1 MPSPAPAGSARG
13 ADAGPLSMGEAFG
26 SRYHIIKLLGMGGMG
41 AVYQAWDQELGVAV
55 ALKVIRPE
63 ATADP
68 AAAADMERRF
78 KRELL
83 LARQVTHTNVV
94 RIHDLGELKGIK
106 YITMPY
112 VQGEDLATYL
122 NRDGKLPVKRALTIA
137 RQVAH
142 GLAAAHAAGVVH
154 RDLKPA
160 NIMIGDGAH
169 ALIMDFGI
177 ARLAGMDAL
186 SAAPMATSGFAAV
199 PAFHA
204 SESDDSTMNV
214 GGRPLDPAASPAD
227 GITIGTVQ
235 AGSSTAVE
243 GATVAPPSRAVLAPS
258 ALATLGQSGIVG
270 TRAYMAPEQARG
282 LAVDQRADIY
292 AFGMILS
299 EMLIGRRPLPKGLT
313 LAEAFERR
321 LFETPTSLRA
331 TDPSTPAAVDEIV
344 LRCLQP
350 EPEKRFKTTAELVAA
365 LDNLDDRGIPIPIV
379 RRLTPRMIAATAV
392 LVAALLAGTYVVT
405 RRAVAPPKQHDPISV
420 VIADFDNR
428 TNDAGL
434 DHALEPILKRA
445 LEGAS
450 FISAFDRDAVTRIV
464 GVRPPAR
471 MDEPSARE
479 IAVKQGLGVVVSGSV
494 DRQGS
499 GYGVSIKAAQ
509 TVTGTVLADVKGKAS
524 TKEQIVPTATRL
536 VTAVRKALGDEA
548 SESEQIFAM
557 TNLSATSL
565 DVVRFYAAAQ
575 EAASKGK
582 FEEARDNALKAVALD
597 PNFGVGYQVAAVA
610 SRNLHN
616 QQDADKYSA
625 EALRHLDGMTE
636 RERYTTRGFF
646 FRVSGDYQGCV
657 KEYGELIARFSAD
670 VVGRNQHALCS
681 TQLRNI
687 REAVDEMKG
696 VVTMLPNR
704 AIFRNNLALY
714 ANYAGDFQT
723 GEKEARI
730 VPQPDAYALLALAFA
745 QLGQG
750 QFSQASSTYQKL
762 GGVGAQGASFAA
774 SGLGDVAAVEGRFS
788 DAVRILEQGAAAD
801 LGSRSPDRA
810 AAKFAALA
818 YAQVSRGQ
826 NGPAI
831 AAAGKALANSKDG
844 RIRFLAARTF
854 VDAGELPQ
862 ARAQAASLA
871 SELQPELQAYG
882 KIVEANIAMKGKQ
895 ARDAIKLLTEA
906 NRLLD
911 TWIGH
916 FDLGRAY
923 LMASAFAQADAEFDR
938 CIKRRGE
945 ALALFLDEEPTYSF
959 LPAVF
964 YYQGRVREELL
975 SQGFADSYR
984 TYLAFRGQSTEDPQ
998 LPDVRRRAGQ

>member
-1 MPSPAPAGSARG
+1 
-13 ADAGPLSMGEAFG
+13 
-26 SRYHIIKLLGMGGMG
+26 
-41 AVYQAWDQELGVAV
+41 
-55 ALKVIRPE
+55 
-63 ATADP
+63 
-68 AAAADMERRF
+68 
-78 KRELL
+78 
-83 LARQVTHTNVV
+83 
-94 RIHDLGELKGIK
+94 
-106 YITMPY
+106 
-112 VQGEDLATYL
+112 
-122 NRDGKLPVKRALTIA
+122 
-137 RQVAH
+137 
-142 GLAAAHAAGVVH
+142 
-154 RDLKPA
+154 
-160 NIMIGDGAH
+160 
-169 ALIMDFGI
+169 
-177 ARLAGMDAL
+177 
-186 SAAPMATSGFAAV
+186 
-199 PAFHA
+199 
-204 SESDDSTMNV
+204 
-214 GGRPLDPAASPAD
+214 
-227 GITIGTVQ
+227 
-235 AGSSTAVE
+235 
-243 GATVAPPSRAVLAPS
+243 
-258 ALATLGQSGIVG
+258 
-270 TRAYMAPEQARG
+270 
-282 LAVDQRADIY
+282 
-292 AFGMILS
+292 
-299 EMLIGRRPLPKGLT
+299 
-313 LAEAFERR
+313 
-321 LFETPTSLRA
+321 
-331 TDPSTPAAVDEIV
+331 
-344 LRCLQP
+344 
-350 EPEKRFKTTAELVAA
+350 
-365 LDNLDDRGIPIPIV
+365 
-379 RRLTPRMIAATAV
+379 MIAATAV
-392 LVAALLAGTYVVT
+392 LVAALLAGTFVVT

-464 GVRPPAR
+464 GVRPPAK

-479 IAVKQGLGVVVSGSV
+479 IAVKQGLGIVVSGSV

-548 SESEQIFAM
+548 SESDQIFAM

-657 KEYGELIARFSAD
+657 KEYGELIARYAAD
-670 VVGRNQHALCS
+670 VVGHNQHALCS

-687 REAVDEMKG
+687 REAVEEMKG

-723 GEKEARI
+723 GEKEART
-730 VPQPDAYALLALAFA
+730 VPQPDAYGLLALAFA

-750 QFSQASSTYQKL
+750 QFSQATATYQKL
-762 GGVGAQGASFAA
+762 GTVGAQGASFAA

-788 DAVRILEQGAAAD
+788 EAVRVLEQGAAAD
-801 LGSRSPDRA
+801 LASKSADRA

-818 YAQVSRGQ
+818 YAHVSRGQ
-826 NGPAI
+826 NGPAV
-831 AAAGKALANSKDG
+831 AAAGKALANSKNG
-844 RIRFLAARTF
+844 KIRFLAARTF
-854 VDAGELPQ
+854 VDAGELQ
-862 ARAQAASLA
+862 KAQEQMASLA
-871 SELQPELQAYG
+871 SELQPELQAYA
-882 KIVEANIAMKGKQ
+882 KIVEGNIALKNKD
-895 ARDAIKLLTEA
+895 ARNAITPLTEA

-923 LMASAFAQADAEFDR
+923 LTASAFPQADAEFDR

-959 LPAVF
+959 LPAVY
-964 YYQGRVREELL
+964 YYQGRVREGLK
-975 SQGFADSYR
+975 SPGFAESYR
-984 TYLAFRGQSTEDPQ
+984 TYLTFRGQSTEDPL
-998 LPDVRRRAGQ
+998 LPEVRRRAGQ